1 MGEGQR
7 QDNGALFPLWAKLCW
22 TPLASEFGS
31 LRSQQSALSERGRLI
46 KRGSLQLEHWLHI
59 RGPSVMTVLV
69 RKLGTLSRGRTTQ
82 AQRCRLSAS
91 PQLLPFISFLLPLAA
106 NKRPPVP
113 GGRGDTVTQDVPS
126 ILDISSMV

>member
-1 MGEGQR
+1 MGPCFLCGQHSAGPDWQVR
-7 QDNGALFPLWAKLCW
+7 
-22 TPLASEFGS
+22 LAPCGVSNPPRTSE
-31 LRSQQSALSERGRLI
+31 RLI
-46 KRGSLQLEHWLHI
+46 KRGSLQREHWLHI

-69 RKLGTLSRGRTTQ
+69 RKLGTLSRGRTAQ
-82 AQRCRLSAS
+82 AQRCRLPAS